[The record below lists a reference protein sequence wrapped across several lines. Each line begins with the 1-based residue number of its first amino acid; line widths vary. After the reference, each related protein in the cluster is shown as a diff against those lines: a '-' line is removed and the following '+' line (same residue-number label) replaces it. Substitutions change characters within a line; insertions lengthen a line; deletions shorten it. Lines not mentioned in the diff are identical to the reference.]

1 MIKNKCLLLPAALAV
16 ASCLS
21 TAALAQTTATWLS
34 PTTGNWTD
42 PTMWSTNPY
51 YPTSGNP
58 TGATYDALIDATGT
72 GPAYTIQAS
81 APITL
86 HSLTID
92 SALAT
97 VDFQQLLTAGTIN
110 LDAGS
115 LALSGTSG
123 ATISNMTS
131 SGSFSITAGSS
142 TISNFS
148 NSGTFSVSGATVTL
162 SNFTSTTSVSF
173 VNSHVSL
180 DGTLDPALI
189 QKTGGTLAVTG
200 TLHNLGTINLDTLGG
215 LYLSGTIDGGTIT
228 GANPTLLSLGTGIGL
243 SNVNF
248 DLPSLSPTNATFSG
262 NVTFNNTAISMTGT
276 SLTVSAGTT
285 LGGTAQLSLGKATA
299 SFGQNSVIG
308 NGVTITAGTTS
319 TMSGNLNNGGTI
331 LIPTGSS
338 LQLNLDSYSNT
349 GSVQLNGGTLILGNS
364 SAKIGLLPANVQQ
377 NFARN
382 GGEVLLGGSYNFT
395 GQTVNLTNTPLGPV
409 NLSPISITGGTIEA
423 PGRAINLY
431 PPTGGA
437 TTTLDS
443 ITFASDVN
451 MSYRTFPS
459 WTQVNLWGLTLQNA
473 TLNLKSTTLYN
484 NGTLGGTGTI
494 SFDAPGANSPNGGL
508 VGGVIGSGITVTAG
522 GGNGQVGNGYGFPNL
537 TTNNGTISS
546 GANGNWVA
554 ITGTDFVNNGRIE
567 AVNGGSISL
576 QFPFTNNGSIS
587 ADNGTLAFYG
597 TIDWNAIAG
606 MSFNNANLMISGSL
620 DNTGKTLA
628 VKENGRS
635 LQVAISGNITG
646 GTIAAPNGGVFAF
659 LFGMFPNEGP
669 PYSGPSLSNL
679 TLAAPANVITGANVR
694 FSGVDIEAPISVN
707 GGFLAFN
714 GTASV
719 VNQPITATGGTIV
732 LSSVSN
738 LSTINA
744 TQGSTVLL
752 TNWSQNLGN
761 LNLADSVL
769 EIPRTGNT
777 IALIESISRTNSPV
791 FLYNLS
797 NMDLTGQTLTLD
809 RAPAWYLARS
819 TITGGEIIAS
829 QATPLVVGQPDGTSS
844 FGTVNGVTVKG
855 PINIGWEDTLN
866 VQNSLNL
873 DNGQIV
879 LLSAGDGVT
888 PNPPAGL
895 ATAISGN
902 SVQLSGNGEVIF
914 DTDPAHSGT
923 ASSLLGGTSGTTLV
937 IGSGITIH
945 NGNGNG
951 IITDTIISNG
961 TVSASSANTAISIMP
976 ILRYNG
982 ASFKNNGTLM
992 AINGGTLNVV
1002 ENSLTNFSAGT
1013 LTGGTYQAF
1022 DNSII
1027 NFTNTSASASIT
1039 TNNANVLLSGP
1050 NSHFEAINALSANLG
1065 HFSVL
1070 GGRAFTTA
1078 GDLSNAGTVSVDDQS
1093 LLTVAGDLTLGNTSV
1108 LDVTL
1113 GASHGTVIDMQGSA
1127 NLAGQLQIELANGFV
1142 PASGAQ
1148 FAFMTAASFDG
1159 NFTSFDLPSLPGS
1172 EAWDTSRALVGIIS
1186 VTPEPSMLS
1195 IAGLLSASLLL
1206 RRGRRVL
1213 EQTN

>member
-1 MIKNKCLLLPAALAV
+1 MIKNNRLLLPAALAV

-21 TAALAQTTATWLS
+21 SAALAQTTATWLS
-34 PTTGNWTD
+34 PTSGSWTD
-42 PTMWSTNPY
+42 PTMWSSNPY
-51 YPTSGNP
+51 YPTSDNP
-58 TGATYDALIDATGT
+58 NATTYNAVIDATGT
-72 GPAYTIQAS
+72 GPAYTIQGS
-81 APITL
+81 APTTL
-86 HSLTID
+86 HNLMID

-131 SGSFSITAGSS
+131 AGSISITAGTS

-148 NSGTFSVSGATVTL
+148 NTGSFSVSGATVNL
-162 SNFTSTTSVSF
+162 INFTTSTPVSF
-173 VNSHVSL
+173 VNSHISL
-180 DGTLDPALI
+180 DGTLDPSLI
-189 QKTGGTLAVTG
+189 QRTGGTLSVTG

-228 GANPTLLSLGTGIGL
+228 GANPSLLSLGTGMGL

-248 DLPSLSPTNATFSG
+248 DLPSISPNNATFSG
-262 NVTFNNTAISMTGT
+262 DVTFNNTAISMTGT
-276 SLTVSAGTT
+276 SLSVAAGTT
-285 LGGTAQLSLGKATA
+285 LGGTAQLSLGNATA
-299 SFGQNSVIG
+299 SFGQNSIIG
-308 NGVTITAGTTS
+308 SGITATAGAS
-319 TMSGNLNNGGTI
+319 SSLGGNLNGHGTI

-338 LQLNLDSYSNT
+338 LQLNLDSYANS
-349 GSVQLNGGTLILGNS
+349 GSMQLNGGTLILGNS
-364 SAKIGLLPANVQQ
+364 SAKVGLLPANVQQ
-377 NFARN
+377 NFTRN
-382 GGEVLLGGSYNFT
+382 GGEVLLGGTYNFT
-395 GQTVNLTNTPLGPV
+395 GQTVDLTNTPLGPV
-409 NLSPISITGGTIEA
+409 NLSPISITGGTLEA
-423 PGRAINLY
+423 PGRAINIY
-431 PPTGGA
+431 PIPGGA
-437 TTTLDS
+437 ATTLDGV
-443 ITFASDVN
+443 TFASDVN
-451 MSYRTFPS
+451 MLYR
-459 WTQVNLWGLTLQNA
+459 TQVNVYGLSLQNA
-473 TLNLKSTTLYN
+473 TLDLKSTTLYN

-494 SFDAPGANSPNGGL
+494 SFDAPGANSPTSSL

-522 GGNGQVGNGYGFPNL
+522 AGNGQIGNGYGFPNL

-546 GANGNWVA
+546 GANGNWFA
-554 ITGTDFVNNGRIE
+554 ITGTGFVNNGRIE
-567 AVNGGSISL
+567 AVNGGSISM

-597 TIDWNAIAG
+597 PIDWNAITG
-606 MSFNNANLMISGSL
+606 MSFNNGNLMISGSL

-646 GTIAAPNGGVFAF
+646 GTISAPNGGVLTF

-669 PYSGPSLSNL
+669 QYSGPSLSNL
-679 TLAAPANVITGANVR
+679 TLAAPANVITGGLAK
-694 FSGVDIEAPISVN
+694 FSGVDVEAPITVN
-707 GGFLAFN
+707 GGTLSLS
-714 GTASV
+714 GTTV
-719 VNQPITATGGTIV
+719 VNQPITAIGGTIV
-732 LSSVSN
+732 LSSFSN

-761 LNLADSVL
+761 LSLTDSVL
-769 EIPRTGNT
+769 EIPSTGDT
-777 IALIESISRTNSPV
+777 VALIESISRTNSPV
-791 FLYNLS
+791 FLNNLK

-829 QATPLVVGQPDGTSS
+829 QTTPLVVGQPNGTSD
-844 FGTVNGVTVKG
+844 FGTVNGLTVEG

-866 VQNSLNL
+866 VQNSLTL

-888 PNPPAGL
+888 PTHPAGL
-895 ATAISGN
+895 ATATSGISQ
-902 SVQLSGNGEVIF
+902 SVQLTGNGEVIF
-914 DTDPAHSGT
+914 DTDPAYSGT
-923 ASSLLGGTSGTTLV
+923 ASALLGGTNGTTLV

-961 TVSASSANTAISIMP
+961 TVSASAANTSISIKPVP
-976 ILRYNG
+976 IFSS
-982 ASFKNNGTLM
+982 ASFTNNGTLM

-1002 ENSLTNFSAGT
+1002 EGSLTNFSAGT
-1013 LTGGTYQAF
+1013 LAGGTYEAF
-1022 DNSII
+1022 DNSVI
-1027 NFTNTSASASIT
+1027 NFTNSSGSASIT

-1050 NSHFEAINALSANLG
+1050 NSHFDAINALSANLG
-1065 HFSVL
+1065 HFSIL

-1078 GDLSNAGTVSVDDQS
+1078 GDLSNTGTVSVDDQS
-1093 LLTVAGDLTLGNTSV
+1093 LLTVAGALSLGDTSV

-1113 GASHGTVIDMQGSA
+1113 GASHGTMIDVQGSA
-1127 NLAGQLQIELANGFV
+1127 SLAGQLEIELANGFV
-1142 PASGAQ
+1142 PANGDQ
-1148 FAFMTAASFDG
+1148 FAFMTAGSFDG
-1159 NFTSFDLPSLPGS
+1159 TFSSFDLPTLPGS
-1172 EAWDTSRALVGIIS
+1172 EVWDTSQASAGIIS
-1186 VTPEPSMLS
+1186 VTPEPSMLA

-1206 RRGRRVL
+1206 RRRGRGL
-1213 EQTN
+1213 GQST